1 MFIKSQAAN
10 KADLLAQQKLFEK
23 YNPRNTLS
31 KIIFYT
37 FNTVYLNHSSQ
48 LILVRIK
55 ELVMPGMEVP
65 DTKEI
70 TLGTGNYFDLVEY

>member
-31 KIIFYT
+31 KIIFY
-37 FNTVYLNHSSQ
+37 NLYYLNHSSQ

-70 TLGTGNYFDLVEY
+70 TLETGNYFDLVEY